1 MKKIIVVAFVF
12 FNLCLHSQIKV
23 LETKTIEKL
32 GRIGSND
39 IYVQKEGDE
48 YTIFYKNMENKESN
62 GYKNFSFKDLAG
74 DYENLYTIIMGG
86 FNASPLQDIKL
97 ELPDDYV
104 WLHYTRSGPRV
115 LVQFMTSNKITDISG
130 VSDFIDIP
138 SINKLF
144 GKI

>member
-1 MKKIIVVAFVF
+1 MKKIIVVAFVL

-23 LETKTIEKL
+23 LETKTIERLGKL
-32 GRIGSND
+32 GSND

-48 YTIFYKNMENKESN
+48 YTIFFRNIENKDSK
-62 GYKNFSFKDLAG
+62 GYKNFSFKDLEG
-74 DYENLYTIIMGG
+74 DYENLYTIIMSG
-86 FNASPLQDIKL
+86 FAASSLQDIKL
-97 ELPDDYV
+97 ELPDDFV
-104 WLHYTRSGPRV
+104 WLHYTRSGPKTS
-115 LVQFMTSNKITDISG
+115 VQFMTSNKITDISG